1 MGQGRRIDK
10 ILRPIDHGDQVYL
23 GKGLHV
29 LGLLRWILGQAGKSE
44 IWVSTFSTSEEF
56 LAGLLR
62 LRKEGLVSR
71 ATLVADLKAARKTEV
86 LKPLMAECF
95 EDVFLGENHS
105 KVMLVQNDR
114 WTVSVITSQNQTYG
128 GRAECTM
135 VTVSQETFL
144 QLFSGL
150 KDIMD
155 NSTRLDGIHGRTTG
169 NDGDAWR
176 GTDTSGG
183 TWRPIGA
190 AD

>member
-1 MGQGRRIDK
+1 MGQGRRIDTM
-10 ILRPIDHGDQVYL
+10 LRPMRHGDQVYL

-29 LGLLRWILGQAGKSE
+29 LGLLRWILSQTGKAE

-56 LAGLLR
+56 LAGFLR
-62 LRKEGLVSR
+62 LRNEGLVGR

-86 LKPLMAECF
+86 LKPLMTGCF
-95 EDVFLGENHS
+95 DDVFLGENHS
-105 KVMLVQNDR
+105 KVMLVQNDH

-135 VTVSQETFL
+135 VTISQETFL
-144 QLFSGL
+144 QLFTGL

-155 NSTRLDGIHGRTTG
+155 NSTRLDGIHGRATE

-176 GTDTSGG
+176 GADPGG
-183 TWRPIGA
+183 GGWRPIGA
-190 AD
+190 AE